1 MIAKMLWPLTQVNDS
16 FFTVTLRPFIKKYQ
30 SPPFPFPPSFLS
42 RNIIKNAETHP
53 PPLRDVI
60 IEQPQTINILGIHF
74 YYNKNVEN
82 EEDFIRHVSKSEK
95 ILKLWIMKNFTVKGK
110 ITVFKTLAIS
120 KTMHLSVVLNVNYQ
134 RTKKNTKIIYLVW
147 KQPQNRTHHF
157 MQQIWK

>member
-1 MIAKMLWPLTQVNDS
+1 MILFLPLRYGLLSSTNHLPSPSPLVFS
-16 FFTVTLRPFIKKYQ
+16 HATSWKTLRP
-30 SPPFPFPPSFLS
+30 
-42 RNIIKNAETHP
+42 THP
-53 PPLRDVI
+53 HFCDVI

-95 ILKLWIMKNFTVKGK
+95 ILKLWIMKNVTVKGK